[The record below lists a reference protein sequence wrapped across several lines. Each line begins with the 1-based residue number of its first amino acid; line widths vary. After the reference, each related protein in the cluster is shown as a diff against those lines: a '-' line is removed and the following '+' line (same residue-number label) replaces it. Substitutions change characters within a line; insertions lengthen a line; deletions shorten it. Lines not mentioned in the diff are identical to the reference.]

1 MHAYHLTQN
10 IAKYFY
16 RKFTGKIL
24 DGVQESLD
32 ESKSMKNLS
41 LSYDIEENFDPTIKI
56 FNFTIRKG
64 NFNPVIRN
72 SKF

>member
-10 IAKYFY
+10 IAKCFY
-16 RKFTGKIL
+16 RKFIGKIL

-32 ESKSMKNLS
+32 ESKSIKKLS
-41 LSYDIEENFDPTIKI
+41 LSYDTEDNFDPAIRK